1 MLFTLPNEIFF
12 KILDYLRVQELMN
25 VEKSY
30 AIDLPIYLYKS
41 AHKRTFSKSIAEINS
56 IIYTI
61 NQDGSRRMND
71 SRRMD
76 SKSTTIYNGHSRSFM
91 TFTRKYDY
99 STSLSKNMGYNRY
112 AYKGYR
118 DEDGINHLPYTG
130 VSTYAS
136 AVWNSLDTRIGGMIT
151 DDFIYERKPIG

>member
-1 MLFTLPNEIFF
+1 MLPTWPNEIFF
-12 KILDYLRVQELMN
+12 EILGYLNVQELMN
-25 VEKSY
+25 VEKSF

-41 AHKRTFSKSIAEINS
+41 AHKRTFSKSIAEIEN

-61 NQDGSRRMND
+61 DQDDSRRIND
-71 SRRMD
+71 SRRVE
-76 SKSTTIYNGHSRSFM
+76 SKSTTTYTGHSGSFL
-91 TFTRKYDY
+91 TFTCKYVNGI
-99 STSLSKNMGYNRY
+99 SLSKNMSYNRY

-118 DEDGINHLPYTG
+118 DDDGINHLPYTG

-136 AVWNSLDTRIGGMIT
+136 WTSANDGPDGMIT